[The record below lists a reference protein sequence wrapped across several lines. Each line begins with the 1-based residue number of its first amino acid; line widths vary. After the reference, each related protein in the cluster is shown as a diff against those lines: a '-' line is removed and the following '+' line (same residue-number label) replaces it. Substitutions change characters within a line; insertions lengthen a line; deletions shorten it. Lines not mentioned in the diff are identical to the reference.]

1 MEKSDCKRKKIIQ
14 RPESQRCTA
23 YTTPIIVFYSLV
35 CLEICNSP
43 LCYKKENR
51 RDKKQEKK

>member
-43 LCYKKENR
+43 LCYKKR
-51 RDKKQEKK
+51 KQKG